1 MKKKEAKEYIKE
13 TLTLK
18 LSLAGYEE
26 ELGGAYTH
34 NDHLIHF
41 PKKLYKYRSFDQ
53 FTEDMIEN
61 NYLYLCQ
68 AEQLDDQFE
77 CAANFSYDKIFK
89 NDGVIRKAVVDEIVE
104 MVSDFPSTLNKQEYK
119 YLILKYL
126 DKNNN
131 FDCQ

>member
-41 PKKLYKYRSFDQ
+41 PKNCISIVRLINLQ
-53 FTEDMIEN
+53 
-61 NYLYLCQ
+61 
-68 AEQLDDQFE
+68 
-77 CAANFSYDKIFK
+77 KI
-89 NDGVIRKAVVDEIVE
+89 
-104 MVSDFPSTLNKQEYK
+104 
-119 YLILKYL
+119 
-126 DKNNN
+126 
-131 FDCQ
+131 

>member
-18 LSLAGYEE
+18 LCLAGYEE
-26 ELGGAYTH
+26 ELGGAYNH

-68 AEQLDDQFE
+68 AE
-77 CAANFSYDKIFK
+77 
-89 NDGVIRKAVVDEIVE
+89 
-104 MVSDFPSTLNKQEYK
+104 
-119 YLILKYL
+119 
-126 DKNNN
+126 
-131 FDCQ
+131 